1 MTRTTGARIGL
12 ALMLAMAATATR
24 AQAQYTAATADSG
37 DTYVT
42 LDGYG
47 LGRIVE
53 GSITDVTIR
62 ARAAMVKLKI
72 VQEPGRSRRTRSLGP
87 GWSEFTGKKGK
98 LDVSIRLKSQGS
110 GRTRVEVT
118 TRAGSANYDKG
129 MAQEIM
135 DEIAKS

>member
-1 MTRTTGARIGL
+1 MTTKAGIRIGL
-12 ALMLAMAATATR
+12 ALMLGMASTATR
-24 AQAQYTAATADSG
+24 AQAQDTAATADSG

-62 ARAAMVKLKI
+62 ARAAMVKMKI
-72 VQEPGRSRRTRSLGP
+72 VEEPGRSLRTRSVGQ
-87 GWSEFTGKKGK
+87 GWKELRGKKGN
-98 LDVSIRLKSQGS
+98 LDVSIRLKSQSS

-118 TRAGSANYDKG
+118 SRAGPANYDKG
-129 MAQEIM
+129 MAQQIL
-135 DEIAKS
+135 DEVAKS

>member
-1 MTRTTGARIGL
+1 M
-12 ALMLAMAATATR
+12 
-24 AQAQYTAATADSG
+24 
-37 DTYVT
+37 T

-72 VQEPGRSRRTRSLGP
+72 VQEPGRSLRTRSLGP
-87 GWSEFTGKKGK
+87 GWSELRGKKGN

-118 TRAGSANYDKG
+118 
-129 MAQEIM
+129 AQTGPDGI
-135 DEIAKS
+135 

>member
-1 MTRTTGARIGL
+1 MGNAGIRIGL
-12 ALMLAMAATATR
+12 ALTLLTAATATR
-24 AQAQYTAATADSG
+24 AYTQDTAATADSG

-47 LGRIVE
+47 LGRIIE

-72 VQEPGRSRRTRSLGP
+72 VQEPGRSLRNRSLGP
-87 GWSEFTGKKGK
+87 GWSEFRGKKGK

-118 TRAGSANYDKG
+118 SRAGPTNYDKG
-129 MAQEIM
+129 MAQQIL
-135 DEIAKS
+135 DEIGKS